1 MALGWVKISMGWVKV
16 WKAVYLYNI
25 SSSCG
30 ANYTRFRN
38 WLVWQ
43 RHRPPGELR
52 GTNKVSP
59 IRSLAKSSGSKHFS
73 GENHIFIWKK
83 NCWLG
88 RIMNSPTHPFIAIL
102 KREGENQER
111 QASRSQLE
119 WSQSWIKADGGNGD
133 GVERGPVH
141 RHLCRPPPHHRH
153 HPLHPHQ
160 HLPGEQFNLTATLI
174 GLFWQK

>member
-16 WKAVYLYNI
+16 WKAVYLNNI

-38 WLVWQ
+38 WLVGKDII
-43 RHRPPGELR
+43 PR
-52 GTNKVSP
+52 GNWEEQ
-59 IRSLAKSSGSKHFS
+59 IRSVLSGAWLRAVGQNTFQERITFSSEKFS
-73 GENHIFIWKK
+73 VGENYEFTNAPIHCHSQKGGWKSGTPGK
-83 NCWLG
+83 SI
-88 RIMNSPTHPFIAIL
+88 RIRMISIL
-102 KREGENQER
+102 
-111 QASRSQLE
+111 
-119 WSQSWIKADGGNGD
+119 IKADGGNGH
-133 GVERGPVH
+133 GVEGGPVH

-174 GLFWQK
+174 GLLWQK